1 MVKKKRPYKGE
12 DYMKNRALLGSI
24 AMEIMKAC
32 KDCNPKLRAAIFIK
46 NQENV
51 KDNKIDL
58 NEVAAYGGYFHS
70 IHDVNE
76 FLMIMSVLLKNQLA
90 TMSEDDFV
98 AIQSNQTLLMN
109 TFGDIL
115 KKEDLDKTTYKDIL
129 LSGEEGKEK

>member
-1 MVKKKRPYKGE
+1 MQKYNKIKKIKKWPLEQYLWVQYYYGKKKRPYKGE

-24 AMEIMKAC
+24 AMEIMKTC

-76 FLMIMSVLLKNQLA
+76 FLMIMSALLKIN
-90 TMSEDDFV
+90 
-98 AIQSNQTLLMN
+98 
-109 TFGDIL
+109 
-115 KKEDLDKTTYKDIL
+115 
-129 LSGEEGKEK
+129 

>member
-1 MVKKKRPYKGE
+1 ME
-12 DYMKNRALLGSI
+12 DRALLGQS
-24 AMEIMKAC
+24 AMEIMKIC

-76 FLMIMSVLLKNQLA
+76 FLMIMSALVKNRL
-90 TMSEDDFV
+90 SIIPEEDFV
-98 AIQSNQTLLMN
+98 AIQSNQTLLMHA
-109 TFGDIL
+109 FGDIL
-115 KKEDLDKTTYKDIL
+115 NREDLDKNTYKDIL
-129 LSGEEGKEK
+129 LSREERKEI